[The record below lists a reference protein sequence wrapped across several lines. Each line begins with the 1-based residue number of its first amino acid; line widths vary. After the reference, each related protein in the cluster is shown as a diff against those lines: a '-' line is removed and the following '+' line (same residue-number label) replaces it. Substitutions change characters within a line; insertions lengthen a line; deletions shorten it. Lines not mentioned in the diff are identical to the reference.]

1 MTNDSQ
7 QARISTGKVLVLL
20 VIFLISL
27 TFLTDWLITSSEN
40 KDFQS
45 RYQEIEIGMQE
56 SIVVSIL
63 GSPNERSSEFYLVQ
77 KEGFEEVYAQA
88 EQSKAIQYL
97 IWRRNTNM
105 VYAVG
110 LNKERNVAFFAAGG
124 T

>member
-7 QARISTGKVLVLL
+7 RDGISTGKVLVLL
-20 VIFLISL
+20 VIALISL

-63 GSPNERSSEFYLVQ
+63 GSPNKRSAEFYLAQ
-77 KEGFEEVYAQA
+77 KEGFEEVYERAAQSRA
-88 EQSKAIQYL
+88 TQYL
-97 IWRRNTNM
+97 IWRRNNDM

-110 LNKERNVAFFAAGG
+110 LNKEGNVAFFAAGG

>member
-7 QARISTGKVLVLL
+7 RDGISTGKVLVLL
-20 VIFLISL
+20 VIALISL

-63 GSPNERSSEFYLVQ
+63 GSPNERSSEFYLGQ
-77 KEGFEEVYAQA
+77 REGFEEVYERAAQSRA
-88 EQSKAIQYL
+88 VQYL
-97 IWRRNTNM
+97 IWRRNTDM

-110 LNKERNVAFFAAGG
+110 LNKEGNVAFFAAGG

>member
-7 QARISTGKVLVLL
+7 RAGISTGKVLVLL
-20 VIFLISL
+20 VIGLISL

-40 KDFQS
+40 KDFRS

-63 GSPNERSSEFYLVQ
+63 GSPNERSAEFYLGQ
-77 KEGFEEVYAQA
+77 REGFEEVYERAAQSSA
-88 EQSKAIQYL
+88 AQYL
-97 IWRRNTNM
+97 IWRKNTDM

-110 LNKERNVAFFAAGG
+110 LNKEGNVAFFAAGG